1 MKRRYILNHRLSLI
15 NCKNIKISKKKKIKM
30 RKENLEVVITGT
42 RVGETHNYHMTLNV
56 TRIYCSLSSPVNRS
70 VNFLE
75 LLYLTSTWYISSPYI
90 YIHVPHTRA
99 HMSRAVSVNLTD
111 QSKWPRPSIEDIAN
125 LSRAKKKTGHLMRH
139 SLILVCCGFE
149 FPFRSSVG
157 PISNFFFC
165 VEG

>member
-1 MKRRYILNHRLSLI
+1 
-15 NCKNIKISKKKKIKM
+15 M

-90 YIHVPHTRA
+90 YTHVPHTRA

-111 QSKWPRPSIEDIAN
+111 
-125 LSRAKKKTGHLMRH
+125 
-139 SLILVCCGFE
+139 
-149 FPFRSSVG
+149 
-157 PISNFFFC
+157 
-165 VEG
+165 

>member
-1 MKRRYILNHRLSLI
+1 MRLAVYKNTYCVSKINETPIYFESSSII

-90 YIHVPHTRA
+90 YTHVPHTRA

-111 QSKWPRPSIEDIAN
+111 
-125 LSRAKKKTGHLMRH
+125 
-139 SLILVCCGFE
+139 
-149 FPFRSSVG
+149 
-157 PISNFFFC
+157 
-165 VEG
+165 

>member
-1 MKRRYILNHRLSLI
+1 MRLAVYKNTYCVSKINETPIYFESSSII

-70 VNFLE
+70 VNFLK

-90 YIHVPHTRA
+90 YTHVPHTRA

-111 QSKWPRPSIEDIAN
+111 
-125 LSRAKKKTGHLMRH
+125 
-139 SLILVCCGFE
+139 
-149 FPFRSSVG
+149 
-157 PISNFFFC
+157 
-165 VEG
+165 